1 MSAGEQQPPDWNP
14 YQQAGYHQDNP
25 YQQSTVPMGQAQA
38 PTGGMPPQGPD
49 ADKPHK
55 TKMTLA
61 IIAAVAMVVGTTV
74 GGVLLTGGD
83 GKSDDPVVAKPADGG
98 GDEEKDPEEDEDP
111 DAEGDPDEGDPDE
124 GDPDEGE
131 DEDEKPSDPRG
142 GTKPKVDPVV
152 AEDWQVQALPD
163 RDIAYD
169 VPPEWEVDTPTTQ
182 YLWEIHIDGEEPEEG
197 ENTPMLSIK
206 APASSPLNECGYAPV
221 SVGTTGELG
230 AANTEKAAEN
240 SAFQYVLG
248 VYDNNQKGTR
258 KDVPA
263 EAFSNDH
270 GFAGHIASAT
280 VEGFPLGA
288 TAEEKDEP
296 CHPPGGKV
304 VVVSYVTPTGDIA
317 SFLII
322 SDTGVDGEIDQDT
335 IDKMLGSLRSYEENK
350 H

>member
-1 MSAGEQQPPDWNP
+1 
-14 YQQAGYHQDNP
+14 
-25 YQQSTVPMGQAQA
+25 
-38 PTGGMPPQGPD
+38 MPPQGPD
-49 ADKPHK
+49 ADKSRK

-61 IIAAVAMVVGTTV
+61 IAAAVAMVVGTTV

-83 GKSDDPVVAKPADGG
+83 KDDPVVAKPADGG
-98 GDEEKDPEEDEDP
+98 GEEEKDPEGDEDP
-111 DAEGDPDEGDPDE
+111 DAGGDGED
-124 GDPDEGE
+124 DPDEGE
-131 DEDEKPSDPRG
+131 DDKPDDPRG
-142 GTKPKVDPVV
+142 GTNPEVDPVV

-169 VPPEWEVDTPTTQ
+169 VPPEWEVLSADT
-182 YLWEIHIDGEEPEEG
+182 YIGWEINIEGEEPEEG
-197 ENTPMLSIK
+197 EDPDTMNVRAAARSPIDSCGLN
-206 APASSPLNECGYAPV
+206 PALT
-221 SVGTTGELG
+221 GTTGELG

-280 VEGFPLGA
+280 VEGFPEVKENEDDPDG
-288 TAEEKDEP
+288 E